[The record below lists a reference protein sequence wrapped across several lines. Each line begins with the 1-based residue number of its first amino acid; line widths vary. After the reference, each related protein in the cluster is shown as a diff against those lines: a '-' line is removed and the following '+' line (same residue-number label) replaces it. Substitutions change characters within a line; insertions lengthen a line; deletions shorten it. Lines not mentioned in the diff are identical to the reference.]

1 MGLGKTVEVIACIL
15 CHRKPSSEDK
25 SLDHTITSDQD
36 SSISQSNTATSCN
49 NMIQECSTSKL
60 AECEINGLKRNTSN
74 TVEPDRDC
82 EKIDSCEADTYSS
95 SNQESTSSVST
106 STLCNGDIVGDVK
119 EISGGGDCSTCFSAH
134 NTTLSNDLNELS
146 SGQGEQERTIKS
158 SAISTSVEESP
169 VAAITCQCICG
180 INVASSEDELL
191 HCCGCQAVFHAGCL
205 RYDCPGGFLCPHCAV
220 NRPAIP
226 SRTTLIISPAPIAQQ
241 WVEEIFRHTE
251 PSTLKLLV
259 GKYSLCEMNTSIY
272 S

>member
-15 CHRKPSSEDK
+15 CHRKPSSEDN

-49 NMIQECSTSKL
+49 NMIQECSKPKL

-95 SNQESTSSVST
+95 SNQDSTSSVST
-106 STLCNGDIVGDVK
+106 LTLCNGDIVG
-119 EISGGGDCSTCFSAH
+119 EGERSTGFSAQ
-134 NTTLSNDLNELS
+134 NTTLSNDLNELA
-146 SGQGEQERTIKS
+146 SGQGEQEMTSTS

-169 VAAITCQCICG
+169 VAAIMCQCICG
-180 INVASSEDELL
+180 INFASSEDELL

-205 RYDCPGGFLCPHCAV
+205 PYDCPGGFLCPHCAV
-220 NRPAIP
+220 NRPSIP

-241 WVEEIFRHTE
+241 WVEEISRHTE

-259 GKYSLCEMNTSIY
+259 RKYSLCEMKKKKQTPVFILDH
-272 S
+272 